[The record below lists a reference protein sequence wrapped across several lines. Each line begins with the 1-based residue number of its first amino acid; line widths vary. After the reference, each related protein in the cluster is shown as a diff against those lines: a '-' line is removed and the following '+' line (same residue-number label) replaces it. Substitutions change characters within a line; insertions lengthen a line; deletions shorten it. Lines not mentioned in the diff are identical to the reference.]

1 MPNASI
7 GHLQFNV
14 QPENLA
20 YYRDLL
26 SFLGWQVLYDVEGMV
41 GMGGPH
47 ESSLWFAGQC
57 KPVAYDYD
65 GPGLNH
71 LGLNVSNQADVD
83 AAVDYLRGNGV
94 ALLFDTPR
102 HRPEFS
108 SGDDRTYYQAMFET
122 PDRILLEIVYIGP
135 KSA

>member
-1 MPNASI
+1 MPSASI

-57 KPVAYDYD
+57 KSVANDYD

-71 LGLNVSNQADVD
+71 LALGVPAQTDVD
-83 AAVDYLRGNGV
+83 DVVAYLQGKGV
-94 ALLFDTPR
+94 ATLHETPR
-102 HRPEFS
+102 HRPEFT
-108 SGDDRTYYQAMFET
+108 GDPAQTYYQVMFVS
-122 PDRILLEIVYIGP
+122 PDGIQFEIVYTGP
-135 KSA
+135 KA